1 MPNYLI
7 EHQLLA
13 QPIHH
18 NCKPNSIISAHCPY
32 TLSPHILYIHK
43 VIIVWQPN
51 NIHNSRCGRDKRQRG
66 GVIVINVVHKLSWR
80 WLYGSTVLY
89 PNSIMPK
96 KTKGV
101 SPYQHSTGVIGDVIL
116 IANTNQYDEF
126 SSICC
131 DPLTYAEYAKCASDK
146 SHTHTLRVWYKRI
159 AYALCIPSALCSRH
173 NWWEMHAHSRSALRR
188 GKLKELFGR
197 RRAHIIYE

>member
-80 WLYGSTVLY
+80 WLYGLDRFVSKLDYAQENKRGFPVSTQHRGYWGCYFNRQHQSIWWVLLY
-89 PNSIMPK
+89 M
-96 KTKGV
+96 
-101 SPYQHSTGVIGDVIL
+101 L
-116 IANTNQYDEF
+116 W
-126 SSICC
+126 SSYVCRICQ
-131 DPLTYAEYAKCASDK
+131 
-146 SHTHTLRVWYKRI
+146 V
-159 AYALCIPSALCSRH
+159 CIR
-173 NWWEMHAHSRSALRR
+173 
-188 GKLKELFGR
+188 
-197 RRAHIIYE
+197 